1 MCDWLGTSHK
11 QTLFFVLERQEIE
24 AVFPTEAIKPPGEVQ
39 LLAEKSEQEM
49 DKLMSESPEK

>member
-24 AVFPTEAIKPPGEVQ
+24 AVFPTEAVKPPGEVQ
-39 LLAEKSEQEM
+39 LLAEKVLSQ
-49 DKLMSESPEK
+49 LT